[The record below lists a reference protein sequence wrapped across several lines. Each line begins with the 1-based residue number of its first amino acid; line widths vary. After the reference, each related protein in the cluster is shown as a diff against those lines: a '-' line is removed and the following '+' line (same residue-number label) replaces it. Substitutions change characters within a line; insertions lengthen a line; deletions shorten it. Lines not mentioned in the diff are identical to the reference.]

1 MLNALI
7 VICVCVCLGSLGVC
21 TIADIWEVWS
31 PADAGGLSLSAG
43 VPLEVCI
50 RRAAGEDA
58 PGAGD
63 GQHHRALR

>member
-1 MLNALI
+1 M
-7 VICVCVCLGSLGVC
+7 C

-43 VPLEVCI
+43 VPVEVCI
-50 RRAAGEDA
+50 RRAACEDA